1 VRWTENSDP
10 DRDFEV
16 VFERQGDGAYVITR
30 TADAEEPISGVLFV
44 PVPDTPE
51 EDYVA
56 QLRLNKSEPA
66 VVFAFLWR
74 TEDGFRVVSAPG
86 GLLPGDDLSAA
97 DPYCSW
103 QSYQGCTIA
112 RREDVF
118 SVYRV
123 LIYPNF
129 VTGGLTPESYLD
141 LAPLDGQP
149 SRPPKGRR

>member
-1 VRWTENSDP
+1 MT
-10 DRDFEV
+10 
-16 VFERQGDGAYVITR
+16 G
-30 TADAEEPISGVLFV
+30 
-44 PVPDTPE
+44 
-51 EDYVA
+51 YVA

-74 TEDGFRVVSAPG
+74 TEGGYRVVSAPG
-86 GLLPGDDLSAA
+86 GLLPGDNLSAA

-123 LIYPNF
+123 LIYRNF
-129 VTGGLTPESYLD
+129 VTGGLTPENVAWAFTHVHFADDAGLRPE
-141 LAPLDGQP
+141 LGQ
-149 SRPPKGRR
+149 RQGRRAVTTARSTARLAAML